1 MKILVRATN
10 WVGDAIMALPALR
23 AVRAK
28 FADAHIAIVAR
39 PYVADIYRGQG
50 VCDEL
55 IAYDP
60 RGAEKGIGG
69 RERLASR
76 LRAERFDAALLLQNA
91 FDAAWLAWRAAI
103 PERIG
108 YARDGRGI
116 LLTKSIAVPKAG
128 EIPAHEQF
136 YYLELVRRAGWVERA
151 EGEREISLAVSR
163 EARESAEAKLVAAGT
178 RPRSQANSGAPGS
191 ASGLRVA
198 IGAGASYGSA
208 KCWLP
213 ERFAEVANRLMS
225 ESDAEIILFGTA
237 GETAVSNAIIA
248 GMKRKPIDLT
258 GKTAIAELPALL
270 SRCQLFVGNDS
281 GAMHV
286 ASAVGLPVVAIFGP
300 TDPFGTAPVTP
311 KCTIVQEKP
320 YCSPCFLRRCPTD
333 HRCMTRVSV
342 ESVTAAA
349 REWIKGAGASAS
361 ANVGAEVRPA

>member
-1 MKILVRATN
+1 LIRATN

-23 AVRAK
+23 AVRRK
-28 FADAHIAIVAR
+28 FAGAHIAIVAR
-39 PYVADIYRGQG
+39 PYVADIYRGQD

-60 RGAEKGIGG
+60 RGAEKGLSG

-76 LRAERFDAALLLQNA
+76 LREGKFDAALLLQNA
-91 FDAAWLAWRAAI
+91 FDAAWLAWRARI

-136 YYLELVRRAGWVERA
+136 YYLELVRRAGWAERVD
-151 EGEREISLAVSR
+151 GESEISLTVSR
-163 EARESAEAKLVAAGT
+163 ESGDAAEEKLIAAGVQSRTESAG
-178 RPRSQANSGAPGS
+178 R
-191 ASGLRVA
+191 LRVA

-237 GETAVSNAIIA
+237 SETAVSNAIVA

-258 GKTAIAELPALL
+258 GKTTIAELPALL
-270 SRCQLFVGNDS
+270 SRCQLFIGNDS

-333 HRCMTRVSV
+333 HRCMTRVST

-349 REWIKGAGASAS
+349 HTWLTRAGAS
-361 ANVGAEVRPA
+361 VGAEVRPA

>member
-1 MKILVRATN
+1 LIRATN

-60 RGAEKGIGG
+60 RGAEKGFGG
-69 RERLASR
+69 REQLAAR
-76 LRAERFDAALLLQNA
+76 LRTEKFDAALLLQNA
-91 FDAAWLAWRAAI
+91 FDAAWLAWRAGI
-103 PERIG
+103 PARIG

-116 LLTKSIAVPKAG
+116 LLTKSVPVPKAG

-136 YYLELVRRAGWVERA
+136 YYLELVRRAGWAEQVEGA
-151 EGEREISLAVSR
+151 REILLNVPR
-163 EARESAEAKLVAAGT
+163 EAAAEAEQRLIAAGVT
-178 RPRSQANSGAPGS
+178 SRANDGRT
-191 ASGLRVA
+191 LRVA

-213 ERFAEVANRLMS
+213 DRFAEVANRLIA
-225 ESDAEIILFGTA
+225 ESDAEVILFGTA
-237 GETAVSNAIIA
+237 GETAVSDAIIS

-258 GKTAIAELPALL
+258 GKTSIAELPALL
-270 SRCQLFVGNDS
+270 SRCQLFIGNDS

-333 HRCMTRVSV
+333 HRCMTRVTSDN
-342 ESVTAAA
+342 VTAAA
-349 REWIKGAGASAS
+349 RAWLAGTGASVS
-361 ANVGAEVRPA
+361 AEVRPA

>member
-1 MKILVRATN
+1 MVRATN

-28 FADAHIAIVAR
+28 FAGAHIAIVAR
-39 PYVADIYRGQG
+39 PYVADIYRGQC

-60 RGAEKGIGG
+60 RGAEKGFSG
-69 RERLASR
+69 REALAAR
-76 LRAERFDAALLLQNA
+76 LRAGRFDAALLLQNA
-91 FDAAWLAWRAAI
+91 FDAAWLAWRAGI

-116 LLTKSIAVPKAG
+116 LLTKSVPVPKAG
-128 EIPAHEQF
+128 EIPEHEQF
-136 YYLELVRRAGWVERA
+136 YYLELVRRAGWAERA
-151 EGEREISLAVSR
+151 ERVEGEREISLSVSR
-163 EARESAEAKLVAAGT
+163 EAREAAEQKLIAAGA
-178 RPRSQANSGAPGS
+178 RSNGNGGRAM
-191 ASGLRVA
+191 RVA

-213 ERFAEVANRLMS
+213 ERFAEVANRLMA

-237 GETAVSNAIIA
+237 NETAVSTAITA

-270 SRCQLFVGNDS
+270 SRCQLFIGNDS

-286 ASAVGLPVVAIFGP
+286 ASAVGLSVVAIFGP

-333 HRCMTRVSV
+333 HRCMKGVST
-342 ESVTAAA
+342 ESVTVAA
-349 REWIKGAGASAS
+349 RGWLASSNAK
-361 ANVGAEVRPA
+361 AEVRPA

>member
-1 MKILVRATN
+1 VKILVRATN

-28 FADAHIAIVAR
+28 FSEAHIAIVAR

-60 RGAEKGIGG
+60 RGTEKGIGG
-69 RERLASR
+69 RESLAAR
-76 LRAERFDAALLLQNA
+76 LRAGKFDVALLLQNA
-91 FDAAWLAWRAAI
+91 FDAAWLAWRARI

-116 LLTKSIAVPKAG
+116 LLTKSVPVPRVG

-136 YYLELVRRAGWVERA
+136 YYLELLRRVGWIERLK
-151 EGEREISLAVSR
+151 GEEEISLCVDAAASELAEGALRAASARSNAV
-163 EARESAEAKLVAAGT
+163 
-178 RPRSQANSGAPGS
+178 
-191 ASGLRVA
+191 RVA

-208 KCWLP
+208 KCWPP
-213 ERFAEVANRLMS
+213 ERFAEVANRLIA
-225 ESDAEIILFGTA
+225 ELDAEIILFGTA
-237 GETAVSNAIIA
+237 GETAVSSAIAA
-248 GMKRKPIDLT
+248 GLRRAPIDLT
-258 GKTAIAELPALL
+258 GRTAIADLPALL
-270 SRCQLFVGNDS
+270 SRCQLFIGNDS

-286 ASAVGLPVVAIFGP
+286 ASSVGLAVVGVFGP

-311 KCTIVQEKP
+311 RCTIVQEKP

-333 HRCMTRVSV
+333 HRCMTRVSA

-349 REWIKGAGASAS
+349 GSWLAAAHAG
-361 ANVGAEVRPA
+361 VRPA

>member
-1 MKILVRATN
+1 MVRATN

-28 FADAHIAIVAR
+28 FPDAHIAIVAR

-60 RGAEKGIGG
+60 RGAEKGLGG
-69 RERLASR
+69 RERLAER
-76 LRAERFDAALLLQNA
+76 LQTGKFDSALLLQNA
-91 FDAAWLAWRAAI
+91 FDAAWLAWRAGI

-116 LLTKSIAVPKAG
+116 LLTKSIAVPKVG

-136 YYLELVRRAGWVERA
+136 YYLELVRRAGWTERI
-151 EGEREISLAVSR
+151 EGEREISLAISR
-163 EARESAEAKLVAAGT
+163 GAGEAAEQKLIAAGV
-178 RPRSQANSGAPGS
+178 RSNATGEN
-191 ASGLRVA
+191 GLRVA

-213 ERFAEVANRLMS
+213 ERFAEVANRLIA

-237 GETAVSNAIIA
+237 GETAVSNAIVA
-248 GMKRKPIDLT
+248 GMGSAPIDLT

-270 SRCQLFVGNDS
+270 SRCQLFIGNDS

-333 HRCMTRVSV
+333 HRCMKGVSV

-349 REWIKGAGASAS
+349 RSWLAGSGS
-361 ANVGAEVRPA
+361 NVCAEVRPA

>member
-1 MKILVRATN
+1 VKILVRATN
-10 WVGDAIMALPALR
+10 WVGDGIMVLPALR

-39 PYVADIYRGQG
+39 PYVAEIYRGQG
-50 VCDEL
+50 VGDEL

-69 RERLASR
+69 REALASR
-76 LRAERFDAALLLQNA
+76 LRAEKFDSALLLQNA
-91 FDAAWLAWRAAI
+91 FDAAWLAWRAGI

-136 YYLELVRRAGWVERA
+136 YYLELVRRAGWVERI
-151 EGEREISLAVSR
+151 EGESEISLAVSR
-163 EARESAEAKLVAAGT
+163 EAADAAEQKLIAAGV
-178 RPRSQANSGAPGS
+178 RSRTNGAGTP
-191 ASGLRVA
+191 RVA

-213 ERFAEVANRLMS
+213 ERFADVANRLMA

-237 GETAVSNAIIA
+237 GEMAVSTAIVA

-258 GKTAIAELPALL
+258 GKTVIAELPALL
-270 SRCQLFVGNDS
+270 SRCQLFIGNDS

-311 KCTIVQEKP
+311 KCTIVQERP

-333 HRCMTRVSV
+333 HRCMTRIST

-349 REWIKGAGASAS
+349 RAWIASA
-361 ANVGAEVRPA
+361 GAEVRPA